1 MQQEYEA
8 IKKIFKNQIRLSPFN
23 PNKPINILTD
33 GASSSGIG
41 FVFYQ
46 PTDISTQEVTIVQA
60 NSSALK
66 KSQMAYCPVDT
77 EVLALKFACDASQHY
92 LYRAEVIHIYTDCSA
107 LEGMFNKPLSEIK
120 NRRIRNMIEK
130 PMGFDFKFHHIPG
143 VENKI
148 ADCLSRLTRR
158 IPATEHFSFAESTL
172 GNYDKIKTI

>member
-1 MQQEYEA
+1 M
-8 IKKIFKNQIRLSPFN
+8 SPFN

-66 KSQMAYCPVDT
+66 KSQMAYSPVDT

-92 LYRAEVIHIYTDCSA
+92 LYVAEVIHIYRLFS
-107 LEGMFNKPLSEIK
+107 P
-120 NRRIRNMIEK
+120 RR
-130 PMGFDFKFHHIPG
+130 H
-143 VENKI
+143 VQ
-148 ADCLSRLTRR
+148 
-158 IPATEHFSFAESTL
+158 
-172 GNYDKIKTI
+172 

>member
-1 MQQEYEA
+1 M
-8 IKKIFKNQIRLSPFN
+8 IFRDQIRLSPFN
-23 PNKPINILTD
+23 PKKSINILTD

-66 KSQMAYCPVDT
+66 KSQMAYSPVDT

-92 LYRAEVIHIYTDCSA
+92 LYGAEVINIYTDCSA

-130 PMGFDFKFHHIPG
+130 LMVFNFKFHHIPG

-148 ADCLSRLTRR
+148 ADCLSILTRR
-158 IPATEHFSFAESTL
+158 IRATEYFSLAEPTL
-172 GNYDKIKTI
+172 GNYEKI

>member
-1 MQQEYEA
+1 M
-8 IKKIFKNQIRLSPFN
+8 SPFN

-33 GASSSGIG
+33 EASSSGIG
-41 FVFYQ
+41 FVFYE

-66 KSQMAYCPVDT
+66 KSQMAYSPVDT
-77 EVLALKFACDASQHY
+77 EVLALKLACDASQHY
-92 LYRAEVIHIYTDCSA
+92 LYGAEVINIYTDCSA

-130 PMGFDFKFHHIPG
+130 LMNFNFKFHHIPG
-143 VENKI
+143 VENRI

-158 IPATEHFSFAESTL
+158 IHCNRAQFPNQAAWNVMTL
-172 GNYDKIKTI
+172 GFKN